1 MPAPVLLGLGANLG
15 DPEAQLARA
24 LELMAPA
31 VEVERISSLYRSE
44 PVGYAEQR
52 DFLNLVVAGRTS
64 LEPRALLS
72 VLQGV
77 EGALG
82 RARSLPN
89 RPRTID
95 VDLLAYGERVQADPD
110 LTLPHPR
117 LHLRGFVLYPLAEI
131 APEWRHPLLG
141 KSARELLSLTSVERV
156 ERLGPLRPFPAPLA
170 PPAPPG

>member
-1 MPAPVLLGLGANLG
+1 MRATVLLGLGSNLG

-44 PVGYAEQR
+44 PVGYADQG
-52 DFLNLVVAGRTS
+52 DFLNLVAMGHTS

-72 VLQGV
+72 ALK
-77 EGALG
+77 EIERALG
-82 RARSLPN
+82 RARTLPN
-89 RPRTID
+89 RPRPID
-95 VDLLAYGERVQADPD
+95 LDLLAYAERVHADPD

-117 LHLRGFVLYPLAEI
+117 LHLRGFVLHPLAEI
-131 APEWRHPLLG
+131 APEWRHPVLG
-141 KSARELLSLTSVERV
+141 FSARELLSRTRTERV